1 MRPSRRPL
9 QIGSTMAEVMSRK
22 PLKRLHGNAV
32 MIKPKVIVTRRWPA
46 AVEAALFS
54 DFDVTF
60 NRSDRALSVPS
71 CGTPIHC
78 ADAVLPTVTDRIDGR
93 RPRQREA
100 ADPHPGELRRRLQ
113 PHRYRQARKNHG
125 IAVTN
130 TPDVLSECTAD
141 LTLTLMLMAARRAS
155 EGEREVRNGAWS
167 GWRPTH
173 LLGAK
178 VSGKTLGIIGF
189 GRIGQEV
196 AKRAHHGFGMRV
208 LAYNRSPIAPELLAR
223 TGAEAADSIDELL
236 PQADFVSLHCPGG
249 AANKHL
255 IDCRRLDLMKETAFL
270 INTARGEV
278 VDERALVHAL
288 TFETIGGAGLDV
300 FNGEPDI
307 LPELRACENAVLLP
321 HLGSATRETREAM
334 GYRVVQNLKD
344 FFEGRPP
351 RDLVA

>member
-1 MRPSRRPL
+1 
-9 QIGSTMAEVMSRK
+9 
-22 PLKRLHGNAV
+22 
-32 MIKPKVIVTRRWPA
+32 MIKPKVVITRRWPK
-46 AVEAALFS
+46 AVEAALIE

-60 NRSDRALSVPS
+60 NKQDRALTSDELKDAV
-71 CGTPIHC
+71 HF
-78 ADAVLPTVTDRIDGR
+78 ADAVLPTVTDRIDAR
-93 RPRQREA
+93 VLEDANPRTKILA
-100 ADPHPGELRRRLQ
+100 NYGVGYSHIDIDSA
-113 PHRYRQARKNHG
+113 KNHG

-155 EGEREVRNGAWS
+155 EGEREVKTGAWS

-173 LLGAK
+173 LLGSK

-208 LAYNRSPIAPELLAR
+208 LAFNRSPIAQDLLTK
-223 TGAEAADSIDELL
+223 TGAESVGSIDELL

-255 IDCRRLDLMKETAFL
+255 IDCRRLGLMKESAFL

-278 VDERALVHAL
+278 IDERALVQAL
-288 TFETIGGAGLDV
+288 TFETIAGAGLDV
-300 FNGEPDI
+300 FNGEPNV
-307 LPELRACENAVLLP
+307 LPELRSCENAVLLP
-321 HLGSATRETREAM
+321 HLGSATLETREAM
-334 GYRVVQNLKD
+334 GFRVVENLKD
-344 FFEGRPP
+344 FFEGRAP